1 MQSPWEPPWTGG
13 ADSGSASRAGSRRP
27 LRDTDARLRI
37 SHTERNEIAD
47 TLSKH
52 YAEGRL
58 DSTEFD
64 ERVGRVM
71 NAKTRGDVAGVL
83 DDLPGLGPPAPP
95 RREPRRRRPGQW
107 VLALLLVLF
116 VASFLAVPTHVPWL
130 LVGIVGLLVWHRF
143 RGRRYWRRRDLASR
157 QW

>member
-1 MQSPWEPPWTGG
+1 MQSPWEPPWPGG
-13 ADSGSASRAGSRRP
+13 ADTGSASRAGRRRP
-27 LRDTDARLRI
+27 PRDTDERLRI
-37 SHTERNEIAD
+37 SHAERNEIAD

-58 DSTEFD
+58 DSNEFE

-83 DDLPGLGPPAPP
+83 DDLPGLGSPAPP
-95 RREPRRRRPGQW
+95 PRRRRPPGQW
-107 VLALLLVLF
+107 LLALLLVLF
-116 VASFLAVPTHVPWL
+116 VASFIAVPPHVPWL
-130 LVGIVGLLVWHRF
+130 LVGIVALLFWHRC

-157 QW
+157 PW

>member
-1 MQSPWEPPWTGG
+1 MQSPWEPPWPGG
-13 ADSGSASRAGSRRP
+13 DTGSASRAGRRRP
-27 LRDTDARLRI
+27 PRDTDPRLRI
-37 SHTERNEIAD
+37 SHAERNEIAD

-58 DSTEFD
+58 DSNEFE

-83 DDLPGLGPPAPP
+83 DDLPGLGSPAPP
-95 RREPRRRRPGQW
+95 PRRRRPLGQW

-116 VASFLAVPTHVPWL
+116 VAGFVAAPPHVPWL
-130 LVGIVGLLVWHRF
+130 LIGVVAFLLWHRF
-143 RGRRYWRRRDLASR
+143 RWRHYRRHRDLASR
-157 QW
+157 SWG